1 MAALSKRHANIFHPQ
16 HTTTMFDRRDFLKRT
31 SLGVGAMTLAPF
43 FNQLFGAQTTA
54 TSTIPKRF
62 IFIRKSS
69 GLRPLE
75 SALMNFSAKDKALDE
90 NKQAFEVDLTKHE
103 LPLYLRGLDDHKE
116 NMTILQGLSAKM
128 SENVHYSFSSVMGCF
143 KSNRNTLSAIK
154 RTTIDF
160 ELAKLFPS
168 PFGHVELSFAE
179 GRTGI
184 VSGYSAPA
192 PQTRNYCYADP
203 DTARSE
209 LFKSV
214 LNPDAVNTDNDML
227 TFLQSKEGL
236 KESGFK
242 GHEVKRQEAQ
252 VESIEA
258 IRERN
263 KKLIEISGTLA
274 KHLPTLDPVHLNGG
288 PNATTPEKQAAMTDV
303 LIAAMKAG
311 LTNVVTY
318 TIDDLGTPII
328 GLPGNETDRVGIHP
342 LGHDEAFGGVPAW
355 KTREQI
361 RISHMNQVKT
371 IVEKLKATPEG
382 NGTMFDNTM
391 IMYFPENGET
401 HHGIG
406 TESPFIVMSGKNCKL
421 NIAGRY
427 IRLPYLGE
435 PGHKTL
441 GNWYTTLLNAHGN
454 PIEHYGDLD
463 LEMARKKLPQTG
475 AIQQFMA

>member
-1 MAALSKRHANIFHPQ
+1 M
-16 HTTTMFDRRDFLKRT
+16 
-31 SLGVGAMTLAPF
+31 
-43 FNQLFGAQTTA
+43 
-54 TSTIPKRF
+54 PKRF

-69 GLRPLE
+69 GIRPSE
-75 SALMNFSAKDKALDE
+75 IALPDFSNKDKALDE
-90 NKQAFEVDLTKHE
+90 KKQPLEVDLDKHE
-103 LPLYLRGLDDHKE
+103 LPKWLRGLDAHKA

-128 SENVHYSFSSVMGCF
+128 SENVHFSYSSVMGCF

-154 RTTIDF
+154 RATIDF

-168 PFGHVELSFAE
+168 PFGHVELSFAG

-184 VSGYSAPA
+184 VSGYSAPS

-214 LNPDAVNTDNDML
+214 LNPQAVNSDNDML
-227 TFLQSKEGL
+227 SFLQGKEGL
-236 KESGFK
+236 RTSGIR
-242 GHEVKRQEAQ
+242 GHEKRRQEAQ
-252 VESIEA
+252 IESINA
-258 IRERN
+258 IRQRN
-263 KKLIEISGTLA
+263 KKLIALSGSLA
-274 KHLPTLDPVHLNGG
+274 KHLPELAPVHLNGG
-288 PNATTPEKQAAMTDV
+288 ANASTPEKQEAMTEV
-303 LIAAMKAG
+303 LISALKAG

-318 TIDDLGTPII
+318 TIDDLGTPVT

-361 RISHMNQVKT
+361 RISHVNQINT
-371 IVEKLKATPEG
+371 IVEKLKQAPEG

-406 TESPFIVMSGKNCKL
+406 LESPFLIMAGNNCNL
-421 NIAGRY
+421 DIAGRY
-427 IRLPYLGE
+427 IRLPVLGTE
-435 PGHKTL
+435 GHKTL
-441 GNWYTTLLNAHGN
+441 GNLYTTLLNAHGN

-463 LEMARKKLPQTG
+463 LEMARKKLDQSG
-475 AIQQFMA
+475 AIKQFMT

>member
-1 MAALSKRHANIFHPQ
+1 MIN
-16 HTTTMFDRRDFLKRT
+16 RRDFLRT
-31 SLGVGAMTLAPF
+31 SGLGAGAMALAPS
-43 FNQLFGAQTTA
+43 FNQLFAAAGVNQM
-54 TSTIPKRF
+54 PKRF

-69 GLRPLE
+69 GIRPLE
-75 SALMNFSAKDKALDE
+75 VALPTFSKKDKELDE
-90 NKQAFEVDLTKHE
+90 KKEPIEVDLDKHE
-103 LPLYLRGLDDHKE
+103 LPNWLLGLEEYKE
-116 NMTILQGLSAKM
+116 HMTILQGLSAKM

-168 PFGHVELSFAE
+168 PFGHVELSFAA

-214 LNPDAVNTDNDML
+214 LNPEAVNSDNDML
-227 TFLQSKEGL
+227 SFLQGKEGR
-236 KESGFK
+236 KASGIK
-242 GHEVKRQEAQ
+242 GHEKKRQEIQ
-252 VESIEA
+252 IESIDA
-258 IRERN
+258 IRKRN
-263 KKLIEISGTLA
+263 KELISMAGSLS
-274 KHLPTLDPVHLNGG
+274 KHVPELDPVHNNGG
-288 PNATTPEKQAAMTDV
+288 KNASTPEKQAAMTDV
-303 LIAAMKAG
+303 LISAMQAG

-318 TIDDLGTPII
+318 TIDDLGTPIT

-371 IVEKLKATPEG
+371 IIDRLKQVPEG
-382 NGTMFDNTM
+382 KGTMFDNTM

-401 HHGIG
+401 HHGVG
-406 TESPFIVMSGKNCKL
+406 KEAPFIIMSGNNCNL
-421 NIAGRY
+421 DIAGRY
-427 IRLPYLGE
+427 IRLPYLGNE
-435 PGHKTL
+435 GHKTL

-454 PIEHYGDLD
+454 PMEHYGDLD
-463 LEMARKKLPQTG
+463 LEMARKKLDQKG
-475 AIQQFMA
+475 AIQQFMG

>member
-1 MAALSKRHANIFHPQ
+1 MITS
-16 HTTTMFDRRDFLKRT
+16 RRDFLK
-31 SLGVGAMTLAPF
+31 SSILGAGAMALAPS
-43 FNQLFGAQTTA
+43 FNQVFASPGQAGGG
-54 TSTIPKRF
+54 IPRRF

-69 GLRPLE
+69 GLRPHE
-75 SALMNFSAKDKALDE
+75 TALLSFSDRDKALDE
-90 NKQAFEVDLTKHE
+90 AKQPLEVALDGHE
-103 LPLYLRGLDDHKE
+103 LPKWLRGLDAHKE
-116 NMTILQGLSAKM
+116 HLTILHGLSAKM

-203 DTARSE
+203 ETARNE
-209 LFKSV
+209 LFKAV
-214 LNPDAVNTDNDML
+214 LNPDAVNSDNDML
-227 TFLQSKEGL
+227 AFLQGKEGMKL
-236 KESGFK
+236 SGIK
-242 GHEVKRQEAQ
+242 GHEVKRQEGQ
-252 VESIEA
+252 IESINA

-263 KKLIEISGTLA
+263 RKLIALA
-274 KHLPTLDPVHLNGG
+274 GSLEKFVPKLAPVHANGG
-288 PNATTPEKQAAMTDV
+288 EHATTPEKQAAMTAV
-303 LIAAMKAG
+303 LIAALKAG

-355 KTREQI
+355 MTREQI
-361 RISHMNQVKT
+361 RISHMNQVKA
-371 IVEKLKATPEG
+371 IVEELKSTPEG

-401 HHGIG
+401 HHGVG
-406 TESPFIVMSGKNCKL
+406 LESPFVILTGKNCKL
-421 NIAGRY
+421 DIAGRY
-427 IRLPYLGE
+427 IRLPYHGTE
-435 PGHKTL
+435 GHKTL

-454 PIEHYGDLD
+454 PIPHYGDLD
-463 LEMARKKLPQTG
+463 AEMASQKLPQTG
-475 AIQQFMA
+475 PIRQLMA

>member
-1 MAALSKRHANIFHPQ
+1 MNS
-16 HTTTMFDRRDFLKRT
+16 RRDFLKS
-31 SLGVGAMTLAPF
+31 SLMGAGFMALAPS
-43 FNQLFGAQTTA
+43 FNQVFAA
-54 TSTIPKRF
+54 SSSAVMPKRF

-69 GLRPLE
+69 GIRPLE
-75 SALMNFSAKDKALDE
+75 TALRDFSEKHRVLDE
-90 NKQAFEVDLTKHE
+90 SKQALEVDLDKHE
-103 LPLYLRGLDDHKE
+103 LPKWLRGLDAHKE
-116 NMTILQGLSAKM
+116 NMTVLQGLSAKM

-168 PFGHVELSFAE
+168 PFGHVELSFAG

-184 VSGYSAPA
+184 VSGFSAPA

-214 LNPDAVNTDNDML
+214 LNPEAVNTDNDML
-227 TFLQSKEGL
+227 SFLQSKEGM
-236 KESGFK
+236 KASGIM
-242 GHEVKRQEAQ
+242 GHEKMRQEAQ
-252 VESIEA
+252 VESINA

-263 KKLIEISGTLA
+263 QKLIALSGSLA
-274 KHLPTLDPVHLNGG
+274 QHLPKLDPVHANGG
-288 PNATTPEKQAAMTDV
+288 ENASTPEKQSAMTDV
-303 LIAAMKAG
+303 LIAALKAG

-318 TIDDLGTPII
+318 TIDDLGTPIT

-355 KTREQI
+355 MTREQI
-361 RISHMNQVKT
+361 RISHVNQIKT
-371 IVEKLKATPEG
+371 IVEKLKQTPEG
-382 NGTMFDNTM
+382 QGTMFDNTM
-391 IMYFPENGET
+391 VMYFPENGET

-406 TESPFIVMSGKNCKL
+406 VESPFVIMSGRNCNL
-421 NIAGRY
+421 DIAGRY
-427 IRLPYLGE
+427 IRLPFLGTE
-435 PGHKTL
+435 GHKTL
-441 GNWYTTLLNAHGN
+441 GNWYSTLLNAHGN

-463 LEMARKKLPQTG
+463 LEMSRKKLPQTG

>member
-1 MAALSKRHANIFHPQ
+1 MA
-16 HTTTMFDRRDFLKRT
+16 
-31 SLGVGAMTLAPF
+31 LAPSF
-43 FNQLFGAQTTA
+43 HQLFAAPGGAA
-54 TSTIPKRF
+54 ANGIAKRF
-62 IFIRKSS
+62 VFIRKSS

-75 SALMNFSAKDKALDE
+75 TALVDFGARQKRLDE
-90 NKQAFEVDLTKHE
+90 DKQPLEADLDKHE
-103 LPLYLRGLDDHKE
+103 LPLWLRGLDDHKE

-154 RTTIDF
+154 RTTVDF

-168 PFGHVELSFAE
+168 PFGHVELSFAA

-203 DTARSE
+203 DTARTE

-214 LNPDAVNTDNDML
+214 LNPDAVNSDNDML
-227 TFLQSKEGL
+227 SFLQSREGL
-236 KESGFK
+236 AISGIS
-242 GHEVKRQEAQ
+242 GHERKRQEDQ
-252 VESIEA
+252 IESIEA

-263 KKLIEISGTLA
+263 RKLIAMSGTLEQ
-274 KHLPTLDPVHLNGG
+274 HLPEISPVHANGG
-288 PNATTPEKQAAMTDV
+288 ENATTPEKQAAMTDV
-303 LIAAMKAG
+303 LVAALKAG

-318 TIDDLGTPII
+318 TIDDLGTPIT
-328 GLPGNETDRVGIHP
+328 GLPGNEADRVGIHP

-361 RISHMNQVKT
+361 RISHVNQIKT
-371 IVEKLKATPEG
+371 IVEQLKATPEG

-391 IMYFPENGET
+391 VVYFPENGET

-406 TESPFIVMSGKNCKL
+406 LESPFVIMSGKNCPL
-421 NIAGRY
+421 DIAGRY
-427 IRLPYLGE
+427 IRLPFLGVE
-435 PGHKTL
+435 GHQTL

-475 AIQQFMA
+475 PIRQFMA

>member
-1 MAALSKRHANIFHPQ
+1 MA
-16 HTTTMFDRRDFLKRT
+16 
-31 SLGVGAMTLAPF
+31 LAPA
-43 FNQLFGAQTTA
+43 FNQLFAAPGA
-54 TSTIPKRF
+54 SGIPKRF

-69 GLRPLE
+69 GIRPLE
-75 SALMNFSAKDKALDE
+75 IALPDFSDKDRALDE
-90 NKQAFEVDLTKHE
+90 KKQPLEVDLDRHE
-103 LPLYLRGLDDHKE
+103 LPKWLRGLDPYKE
-116 NMTILQGLSAKM
+116 HMTILQGLSAKM

-154 RTTIDF
+154 RTTVDF

-168 PFGHVELSFAE
+168 PFGHVELSFAG

-214 LNPDAVNTDNDML
+214 LNPEAVNSDNDML
-227 TFLQSKEGL
+227 SFLKSRESL
-236 KESGFK
+236 KASGIK
-242 GHEVKRQEAQ
+242 GHEERRQEMQ
-252 VESIEA
+252 IESIDA

-263 KKLIEISGTLA
+263 KKLITLSGSLA
-274 KHLPTLDPVHLNGG
+274 KHLPELAPVHADGG
-288 PNATTPEKQAAMTDV
+288 ANASTPEKQAAMTDV
-303 LIAAMKAG
+303 LIAALKAG
-311 LTNVVTY
+311 LTNVITY
-318 TIDDLGTPII
+318 TIDDLGTPIT

-361 RISHMNQVKT
+361 RISHVNQINT
-371 IVEKLKATPEG
+371 IIDKLKQVPEG
-382 NGTMFDNTM
+382 KGTMFDNTM

-406 TESPFIVMSGKNCKL
+406 VESPFLIMAGNNCNL
-421 NIAGRY
+421 DISGRY
-427 IRLPYLGE
+427 IRLPFHGTE
-435 PGHKTL
+435 GHKTL

-454 PIEHYGDLD
+454 PIGHYGDLD
-463 LEMARKKLPQTG
+463 LEMSRKKFAQTG
-475 AIQQFMA
+475 AISQLIA

>member
-1 MAALSKRHANIFHPQ
+1 MTS
-16 HTTTMFDRRDFLKRT
+16 RRSFLK
-31 SLGVGAMTLAPF
+31 SSVLGVGAMSLAPS
-43 FNQLFGAQTTA
+43 FNQLFANPDGTK
-54 TSTIPKRF
+54 IPKRF

-69 GLRPLE
+69 GISPLE
-75 SALMNFSAKDKALDE
+75 IAPLDLSDKHKALDE
-90 NKQAFEVDLTKHE
+90 KKEPLEVELSKHE
-103 LPLYLRGLDDHKE
+103 LPTWLRGLDDYKE
-116 NMTILQGLSAKM
+116 HMTILQGLSAKM

-143 KSNRNTLSAIK
+143 KSNRNTLSSIK
-154 RTTIDF
+154 RTTVDF

-168 PFGHVELSFAE
+168 PFGHVELSFAG

-184 VSGYSAPA
+184 VDGFSAPA

-214 LNPDAVNTDNDML
+214 LNPEAVHSDNDML
-227 TFLQSKEGL
+227 SFLQSNEGL
-236 KESGFK
+236 KVSGIA
-242 GHEVKRQEAQ
+242 GHEKKRKELHLD
-252 VESIEA
+252 SIEA

-263 KKLIEISGTLA
+263 KQLIKIAGTLSQ
-274 KHLPTLDPVHLNGG
+274 HLPKISPVHANGG
-288 PNATTPEKQAAMTDV
+288 ENATTPEKQAAMTDV
-303 LIAAMKAG
+303 LIAALKAG

-318 TIDDLGTPII
+318 TIDDLGTPIT

-371 IVEKLKATPEG
+371 IIEQLKQVPEG
-382 NGTMFDNTM
+382 SGTMFDNTM
-391 IMYFPENGET
+391 IMYFPENGEA

-406 TESPFIVMSGKNCKL
+406 LESPFLIMAGKNCNL
-421 NIAGRY
+421 NLGNRY
-427 IRLPYLGE
+427 VRLPFLGNE
-435 PGHKTL
+435 GHKTL

-463 LEMARKKLPQTG
+463 LEMSRKKLPQTG
-475 AIQQFMA
+475 SIKQLLL

>member
-1 MAALSKRHANIFHPQ
+1 MIK
-16 HTTTMFDRRDFLKRT
+16 RRDFLRT
-31 SLGVGAMTLAPF
+31 SVLGSGAMALAPS
-43 FNQLFGAQTTA
+43 FNQLFAASSGIA
-54 TSTIPKRF
+54 TGVPKRF

-69 GLRPLE
+69 GIRPAEIALRD
-75 SALMNFSAKDKALDE
+75 FSAKDKALDE
-90 NKQAFEVDLTKHE
+90 KKEPLMVDLDKHE
-103 LPLYLRGLDDHKE
+103 LPKWLRGLDALKE

-143 KSNRNTLSAIK
+143 KSNRNSLSAIK
-154 RTTIDF
+154 RATIDF

-168 PFGHVELSFAE
+168 AFGHVELSFAG

-214 LNPDAVNTDNDML
+214 LNPEAVNSDNDML
-227 TFLQSKEGL
+227 SFLQGKEGQ
-236 KESGFK
+236 KMSGIK
-242 GHEVKRQEAQ
+242 GHEKKRQEMQ
-252 VESIEA
+252 IESIDA

-263 KKLIEISGTLA
+263 KKLIALSGSLA
-274 KHLPTLDPVHLNGG
+274 KHLPDLAPVHANGG
-288 PNATTPEKQAAMTDV
+288 ANASTPEKQGAMTSV
-303 LIAAMKAG
+303 LISALKAG

-318 TIDDLGTPII
+318 TIDDLGTPVT

-361 RISHMNQVKT
+361 RISHVNQVKT
-371 IVEKLKATPEG
+371 IVEQLKATPEG
-382 NGTMFDNTM
+382 DGSMFDNTM

-401 HHGIG
+401 HHG
-406 TESPFIVMSGKNCKL
+406 VGKETPMVIMAGNNCNL
-421 NIAGRY
+421 DIAGRY
-427 IRLPYLGE
+427 IRLPYLGNE
-435 PGHKTL
+435 GHKTL

-454 PIEHYGDLD
+454 PMEHYGDLD
-463 LEMARKKLPQTG
+463 LEMARKKLDQTG
-475 AIQQFMA
+475 SIKLFMA

>member
-1 MAALSKRHANIFHPQ
+1 
-16 HTTTMFDRRDFLKRT
+16 MFSRRNFLK
-31 SLGVGAMTLAPF
+31 SSVFGAGAMALAPSF
-43 FNQLFGAQTTA
+43 HQLFAAQNING
-54 TSTIPKRF
+54 IPKRF

-69 GLRPLE
+69 GLNPLE
-75 SALMNFSAKDKALDE
+75 TAPLNFSAKDKALDE
-90 NKQAFEVDLTKHE
+90 SKQAFEADLDKLE
-103 LPLYLRGLDDHKE
+103 LPKWLRGLDAHKE
-116 NMTILQGLSAKM
+116 HMTILQGLSAKM

-168 PFGHVELSFAE
+168 PFGHVELSFAD

-184 VSGYSAPA
+184 VAGYSAPA

-214 LNPDAVNTDNDML
+214 LNPEAVNSDNDML
-227 TFLQSKEGL
+227 SFLQGKEGM
-236 KESGFK
+236 KASGIK
-242 GHEVKRQEAQ
+242 GHEVKRQEQ
-252 VESIEA
+252 QIESIDA

-263 KKLIEISGTLA
+263 TKLITISGSLA
-274 KHLPTLDPVHLNGG
+274 KFLPELDPVHANGG
-288 PNATTPEKQAAMTDV
+288 VDASTPEKQAAMTDV
-303 LIAAMKAG
+303 LIAALKAG

-318 TIDDLGTPII
+318 TIDDLGTPIT

-355 KTREQI
+355 MTREQI
-361 RISHMNQVKT
+361 RISHMKQVNT
-371 IVEKLKATPEG
+371 IVEKLKAVPEG

-406 TESPFIVMSGKNCKL
+406 TESPFVILAGNNCNL

-427 IRLPYLGE
+427 IRLPFLGNE
-435 PGHKTL
+435 GHKTL

-475 AIQQFMA
+475 AIKQFMA

>member
-1 MAALSKRHANIFHPQ
+1 MIS
-16 HTTTMFDRRDFLKRT
+16 RRNFLRN
-31 SLGVGAMTLAPF
+31 SVLGAGAMSLAPS
-43 FNQLFGAQTTA
+43 FNQLFAAPSGAGA
-54 TSTIPKRF
+54 GIPKRF

-75 SALMNFSAKDKALDE
+75 SALMNFSAKDKALDDA
-90 NKQAFEVDLTKHE
+90 KQPFEADLSTHE
-103 LPLYLRGLDDHKE
+103 LPKWLRGLDDHKE

-168 PFGHVELSFAE
+168 PFGHVELSFAD

-214 LNPDAVNTDNDML
+214 LNPDAVNSDNDML
-227 TFLQSKEGL
+227 AFLQGKEGL

-242 GHEVKRQEAQ
+242 GHEVRRQEAQ
-252 VESIEA
+252 VESIDK

-263 KKLIEISGTLA
+263 KKLISISGTLA
-274 KHLPTLDPVHLNGG
+274 NFLPTLDPVHDNGG
-288 PNATTPEKQAAMTDV
+288 PNASTPEKQAAMTDV

-318 TIDDLGTPII
+318 TIDDLGTPIT

-355 KTREQI
+355 MTREQI

-382 NGTMFDNTM
+382 KGTMFDNTM
-391 IMYFPENGET
+391 VMYFPENGET

-406 TESPFIVMSGKNCKL
+406 LESPFIIMSGKNCKL
-421 NIAGRY
+421 DIAGRY
-427 IRLPYLGE
+427 IRLPLLGNE
-435 PGHKTL
+435 GHKTL

-463 LEMARKKLPQTG
+463 LEMSRKKLPQTG
-475 AIQQFMA
+475 AIKQFMA

>member
-1 MAALSKRHANIFHPQ
+1 M
-16 HTTTMFDRRDFLKRT
+16 TTRRDFLKSSALGAGALAMPA
-31 SLGVGAMTLAPF
+31 SLFAEPARGNL
-43 FNQLFGAQTTA
+43 
-54 TSTIPKRF
+54 PKRF

-69 GLRPLE
+69 GIRPAE
-75 SALMNFSAKDKALDE
+75 IALPDFSDKDKALDE
-90 NKQAFEVDLTKHE
+90 KKEPLEVDLDKHE
-103 LPLYLRGLDDHKE
+103 LPKWLRGLDEHKE
-116 NMTILQGLSAKM
+116 HMTILQGLSAKM
-128 SENVHYSFSSVMGCF
+128 SENVHWSFSSVMGCF

-168 PFGHVELSFAE
+168 PFGHVELSFAG

-184 VSGYSAPA
+184 VDGYSAPA

-214 LNPDAVNTDNDML
+214 LNPDAVNSDNDML
-227 TFLQSKEGL
+227 SFLQSREGL
-236 KESGFK
+236 KTAGVLGNER
-242 GHEVKRQEAQ
+242 KRQENHIQ
-252 VESIEA
+252 SIEA

-263 KKLIEISGTLA
+263 QKLIEISGSLA
-274 KHLPTLDPVHLNGG
+274 QHLPELSPVHANGG
-288 PNATTPEKQAAMTDV
+288 PNASTPEKQAAMTNV
-303 LIAAMKAG
+303 LIAALKAD

-318 TIDDLGTPII
+318 TIDDLGTPIT

-361 RISHMNQVKT
+361 RISHVNQIKT
-371 IVEKLKATPEG
+371 IVEALKQVPEG
-382 NGTMFDNTM
+382 KGSMFDNTM

-401 HHGIG
+401 HHGVG
-406 TESPFIVMSGKNCKL
+406 TEAPFLIMAGSNCNLDMSG
-421 NIAGRY
+421 RY
-427 IRLPYLGE
+427 VRLPYLGNE
-435 PGHKTL
+435 GHKTL

-454 PIEHYGDLD
+454 PIKHYGDLD
-463 LEMARKKLPQTG
+463 LEMSRKKLDQLG
-475 AIQQFMA
+475 SIEQFMG